1 MINLLPPD
9 LKQAYHYARRN
20 YHLSR
25 WIVVLLT
32 VLAGA
37 AIITAAGWV
46 YLNQTS
52 KQYQSQITASQKNLD
67 AQSYKQV
74 ESQIKEMS
82 NNLKLSVQVLSK
94 QILFSELLI
103 HLGTIMPK
111 DTKLSALNISQTEG
125 GIDITAVAKTYASAT
140 QIQVNMSDSSNKLF
154 SKVDLVSIT
163 CDSSD
168 TSDYPC
174 KVSLR
179 ALFSNQNPFLFIHNT
194 SRTT

>member
-9 LKQAYHYARRN
+9 IKQAYHYARRN
-20 YHLSR
+20 HHLSR
-25 WIVVLLT
+25 WIMALLL

-37 AIITAAGWV
+37 LVITAAGWF

-52 KQYQSQITASQKNLD
+52 RQYQSQIAASQKNLE
-67 AQSYKQV
+67 AQDYKGV

-94 QILFSELLI
+94 QILFSELLT

-111 DTKLSALNISQTEG
+111 DTKLSTLTISQTEG
-125 GIDITAVAKTYASAT
+125 GLDITAMAKTYASAT
-140 QIQVNMSDSSNKLF
+140 QIQVNLSDSNNKLF

-163 CDSSD
+163 CNDSD
-168 TSDYPC
+168 TSGYPC

-179 ALFSNQNPFLFIHNT
+179 ALFAEENPFLFINN
-194 SRTT
+194 SGRS